1 MFDWGMIISGLL
13 GIVGGGGLTALFL
26 RKQTKAGAE
35 ADAIDKAADAM
46 RKLLEN
52 AEQQQTTFNSII
64 EGKDKLIEQQQ
75 GLIDGYKAAL
85 LDANQKLKM
94 MEYDISDNKR
104 KIDGLQRA
112 VNNEIS
118 KRKAAE
124 ENICFVYDCE
134 LRRPKR
140 GTYKKETA

>member
-85 LDANQKLKM
+85 LDAHQKLKT

-104 KIDGLQRA
+104 RIDGLQRA

-118 KRKAAE
+118 ERKAAE
-124 ENICFVYDCE
+124 KNICFVYDCE

>member
-13 GIVGGGGLTALFL
+13 GIVGGGGLTAFSL

-46 RKLLEN
+46 RKLLDN

-85 LDANQKLKM
+85 LDANQKLKT

>member
-13 GIVGGGGLTALFL
+13 GIVGGGSLTALFL

>member
-85 LDANQKLKM
+85 LDANQKLKT
-94 MEYDISDNKR
+94 MEYAISDNKR

-118 KRKAAE
+118 ERKAAE

>member
-85 LDANQKLKM
+85 LDANQKLKT

-118 KRKAAE
+118 ERKAAE

>member
-85 LDANQKLKM
+85 LDANQKLKT

-118 KRKAAE
+118 ERKAAE
-124 ENICFVYDCE
+124 KNICFVYDCE

>member
-75 GLIDGYKAAL
+75 GLIDGYKAA
-85 LDANQKLKM
+85 Q
-94 MEYDISDNKR
+94 
-104 KIDGLQRA
+104 
-112 VNNEIS
+112 
-118 KRKAAE
+118 
-124 ENICFVYDCE
+124 
-134 LRRPKR
+134 
-140 GTYKKETA
+140 

>member
-85 LDANQKLKM
+85 LDANQKLKT
-94 MEYDISDNKR
+94 MEYNISDNKR

-118 KRKAAE
+118 ERKAAE

>member
-1 MFDWGMIISGLL
+1 MLYSRQVHILF
-13 GIVGGGGLTALFL
+13 GLTLKATSEILSPSHL
-26 RKQTKAGAE
+26 QT
-35 ADAIDKAADAM
+35 
-46 RKLLEN
+46 
-52 AEQQQTTFNSII
+52 QQTTFNSII

-85 LDANQKLKM
+85 LDANQKLKT

-118 KRKAAE
+118 ERKAAE
-124 ENICFVYDCE
+124 KNICFVYDCE

>member
-85 LDANQKLKM
+85 LDANQKLKT

>member
-85 LDANQKLKM
+85 LDANQKLKT

-112 VNNEIS
+112 VNKEIS
-118 KRKAAE
+118 ERKAAE

>member
-1 MFDWGMIISGLL
+1 M
-13 GIVGGGGLTALFL
+13 
-26 RKQTKAGAE
+26 
-35 ADAIDKAADAM
+35 ADATSKAAQEADKAADAM

-85 LDANQKLKM
+85 LDANQKLKT

>member
-118 KRKAAE
+118 ERKAAE

>member
-1 MFDWGMIISGLL
+1 MFDWDMIISGLL